1 MSVIETVEK
10 RLGAFSEEELAQKRK
25 KLEDKLFEFANFVES
40 KIILFYMPVGLEA
53 DTTSIIRKSM
63 AKKKIIALPNFESE
77 RIKTE
82 FAKVDDIETELKKGS
97 DGRLEPDMGICKSI
111 PVKNIDIAII
121 PGAAFDEKGGRI
133 ALDNGY
139 YDRLIARLPVTTRK
153 IAIALEE
160 QIVPQISM
168 DSKSKYVDIIITDKS
183 VIYKI

>member
-25 KLEDKLFEFANFVES
+25 KLEDRLFDFANFVES
-40 KIILFYMPVGLEA
+40 KIILFYMPVGLEV
-53 DTTSIIRKSM
+53 DTTAIINRSFSR
-63 AKKKIIALPNFESE
+63 KKIIALPNFETE
-77 RIKTE
+77 KIKIE
-82 FAKVDDIETELKKGS
+82 FFKVDDLSTELKKGS
-97 DGRLEPDMGICKSI
+97 DGRLEPDPSLCKSI
-111 PVKNIDIAII
+111 PVRNIDIAII

-133 ALDNGY
+133 SLDTGY
-139 YDRLIARLPVTTRK
+139 YDKLIARLPITTRK

-168 DSKSKYVDIIITDKS
+168 DSKSKYVDIIVTDKR